1 MLVAPGDCITLR
13 HAYILLSRHLMGRDM
28 EKSGMIKGY
37 TRTGIE
43 FKVLSCLLHG
53 NQVSSRETCSV
64 LFIQ

>member
-1 MLVAPGDCITLR
+1 MLVAPGDCIILR
-13 HAYILLSRHLMGRDM
+13 HAYKLLGRHLMGRDM

-43 FKVLSCLLHG
+43 FRVLSCLLYG
-53 NQVSSRETCSV
+53 NQVSCRETYSV